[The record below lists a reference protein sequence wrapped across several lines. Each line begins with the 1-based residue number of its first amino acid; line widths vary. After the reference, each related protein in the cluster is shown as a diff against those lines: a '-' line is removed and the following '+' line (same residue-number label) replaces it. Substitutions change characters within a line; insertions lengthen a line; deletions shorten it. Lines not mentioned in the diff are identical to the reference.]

1 MLCTDQVEEEN
12 GWLGKVR
19 EIKTRL
25 TKMASDLDAGVEK
38 SDRHFQELGHELV
51 KIDKNLNEKMTSL
64 NLQMNMRMERI
75 EDLIKNIG
83 KS

>member
-38 SDRHFQELGHELV
+38 
-51 KIDKNLNEKMTSL
+51 K
-64 NLQMNMRMERI
+64 
-75 EDLIKNIG
+75 
-83 KS
+83 